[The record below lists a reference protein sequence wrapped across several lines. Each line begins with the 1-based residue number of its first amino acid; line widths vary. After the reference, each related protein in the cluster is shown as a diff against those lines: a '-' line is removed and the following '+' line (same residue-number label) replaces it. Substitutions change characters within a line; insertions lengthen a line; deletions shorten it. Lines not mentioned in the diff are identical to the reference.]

1 MLNPWYTP
9 SSAGYVLRIFWT
21 AQAGSGTRTCF
32 PNHPQHHLA
41 SCLYPMY
48 RMRLK
53 MFFMFKYSSMLFC
66 YHCYLLQTSLF
77 VFFQIIF
84 DFLLLRNK
92 DDILLYILMN
102 SYNRGRYNML
112 LLLHS

>member
-53 MFFMFKYSSMLFC
+53 MFFMFKYSSMLF
-66 YHCYLLQTSLF
+66 
-77 VFFQIIF
+77 
-84 DFLLLRNK
+84 
-92 DDILLYILMN
+92 
-102 SYNRGRYNML
+102 
-112 LLLHS
+112 